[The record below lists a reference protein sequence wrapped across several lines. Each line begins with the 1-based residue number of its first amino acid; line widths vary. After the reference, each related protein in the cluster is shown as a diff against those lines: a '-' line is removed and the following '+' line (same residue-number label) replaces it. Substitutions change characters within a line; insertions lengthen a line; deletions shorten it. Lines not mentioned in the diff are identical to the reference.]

1 MKKRKRVIS
10 VVLIFVLIMSLNLV
24 SAMAADASAFASI
37 STSSIPY
44 ATGPNTYLI
53 TADSSM
59 SWKKFNTIQ
68 GYDMLGTIK
77 SDATKVE
84 VFENRVGD
92 TIAGKL
98 NYSWKIDGQ
107 KCAPIVE
114 ANKGPIYLQI
124 TSTSIENGLSVKFK
138 SKRLFY
144 GEISIK
150 LNVAD
155 SYIDGTHL
163 TLNYVDGVDGSQI
176 DGSNKVVPVIAATKV
191 EGIVVEGGYIVFNV
205 KNGGNYTLTK
215 EAIVETPTIQAPTSQ
230 DAGIVPIQLATEN
243 TNTMLAAENADTTI
257 STVKEADNSSP
268 KTGSTEIYYVFIILM
283 VISGVSISLLAKKKK
298 TV

>member
-1 MKKRKRVIS
+1 MKKSKRVIS
-10 VVLIFVLIMSLNLV
+10 VLLIFVLMMSLNLASV
-24 SAMAADASAFASI
+24 MAADASASASI

-44 ATGPNTYLI
+44 ATTPNTYLI

-77 SDATKVE
+77 SDAAKVE

-92 TIAGKL
+92 TVAGKL

-107 KCAPIVE
+107 KCSPIVE
-114 ANKGPIYLQI
+114 ADKGPIYLQI
-124 TSTSIENGLSVKFK
+124 ASTTTTTGLSVKFK

-155 SYIDGTHL
+155 SYTDGTLL

-176 DGSNKVVPVIAATKV
+176 DGANKVVPVIAATKI
-191 EGIVVEGGYIVFNV
+191 EGIVVTDGFISFNV

-215 EAIVETPTIQAPTSQ
+215 EAIVQAPIVETPTLQDTVQAPTTQ
-230 DAGIVPIQLATEN
+230 DSGLVQNQAALGN
-243 TNTMLAAENADTTI
+243 TDSTLAA
-257 STVKEADNSSP
+257 VKVTEDSSP
-268 KTGSTEIYYVFIILM
+268 KTGSTDIYYVFIILM
-283 VISGVSISLLAKKKK
+283 LISGISISMLAKKKK